1 MKSTAINDLLKLI
14 GNRLRE
20 QRLQQGLDPEDVAEM
35 TGLTA
40 VTIRKIETG
49 KEFYMSNFIAFCLA
63 VNLHPRFVFNVDIDM
78 EPLFPLSDPRKE
90 KTRLTAR
97 IESFIRSDF
106 FNKERTTRDVVNEL
120 ALHYETK
127 TTTSAVSVIL
137 ARKVDEDMLTARKK
151 GKLNL
156 YKKR

>member
-1 MKSTAINDLLKLI
+1 MKTTVISDLLKLI

-20 QRLQQGLDPEDVAEM
+20 QRLHQGLDPEDVAEM

-49 KEFYMSNFIAFCLA
+49 KEFYMSNFVAFCFA
-63 VNLHPRFVFNVDIDM
+63 VNLHPKLVLDVAMDM

-106 FNKERTTRDVVNEL
+106 FDRERTTRDVVNEL
-120 ALHYETK
+120 ATHYETR

-137 ARKVDEDMLTARKK
+137 ARKVDEEVLTARRE
-151 GKLNL
+151 GKLNV